1 MELIIDT
8 STKYATLAISNQG
21 ELVSELSWESNR
33 NHSVELLP
41 ALWELLNLRG
51 YSKNVFEAVF
61 VATGPGSFSSVRVGM
76 STAKSFA
83 AGADL
88 PIVGIPT
95 ILAETIPYSGL
106 GSRVMGL
113 IPAGGRRVYSGI
125 MEDGRDSIELYEL
138 IDTEKSFVNTG
149 QETIVCGEAVHKLVS
164 AGILKKDNLVIDIP
178 PPTRRASV
186 MARYG
191 LSKIQSGNVDDPAL
205 LEPVYVRSA
214 QIESAERNRK
224 KI

>member
-21 ELVSELSWESNR
+21 EMVTELSWESNR

-41 ALWELLNLRG
+41 TLWELLNLRG
-51 YSKNVFEAVF
+51 YSKNVFEAVV

-83 AGADL
+83 AGSDI

-106 GSRVMGL
+106 GCRVMGL

-125 MEDGRDSIELYEL
+125 LEQGEDRIELYDL
-138 IDTEKSFVNTG
+138 IDTEKNPVIVD
-149 QETIVCGEAVHKLVS
+149 QETIVCGDKS
-164 AGILKKDNLVIDIP
+164 FLKDYQKQ
-178 PPTRRASV
+178 
-186 MARYG
+186 
-191 LSKIQSGNVDDPAL
+191 K
-205 LEPVYVRSA
+205 
-214 QIESAERNRK
+214 
-224 KI
+224 

>member
-8 STKYATLAISNQG
+8 STKYATVAISKQG
-21 ELVSELSWESNR
+21 EIVSELSWESNR

-41 ALWELLNLRG
+41 TLRGLLDLTG
-51 YSKNVFEAVF
+51 YSKNVFDAVF

-83 AGADL
+83 AGAGL
-88 PIVGIPT
+88 QIVGVPT
-95 ILAETIPYSGL
+95 ILAETLPYKGFEK
-106 GSRVMGL
+106 RVMGL
-113 IPAGGRRVYSGI
+113 LPAGGRRVYSGI
-125 MEDGRDSIELYEL
+125 LQNCGDEIEQYDL
-138 IDTEKSFVNTG
+138 IDTERNPLNIDKD
-149 QETIVCGEAVHKLVS
+149 TIVCGEAVHKLLS
-164 AGILKKDNLVIDIP
+164 SGILKKNNLVVDIP

-186 MARYG
+186 MAKYG
-191 LSKIQSGNVDDPAL
+191 ASRLLNGNKDDAAL
-205 LEPVYVRSA
+205 LEPIYVRSA

>member
-1 MELIIDT
+1 VELIIDT

-21 ELVSELSWESNR
+21 EMVTELSWESNR

-41 ALWELLNLRG
+41 TLWELLNLRG
-51 YSKNVFEAVF
+51 YSKNVFEAVV

-83 AGADL
+83 AGSDI

-106 GSRVMGL
+106 GRRVMGL

-125 MEDGRDSIELYEL
+125 LEEGEDRIELYDL
-138 IDTEKSFVNTG
+138 IDTEKNPVIVD
-149 QETIVCGEAVHKLVS
+149 QETIVCGEAVHKLS
-164 AGILKKDNLVIDIP
+164 SDGILTKDKLVVDLP

-186 MARYG
+186 MAKYG
-191 LSKIQSGNVDDPAL
+191 LAKIQSGNPDDPAL

>member
-1 MELIIDT
+1 
-8 STKYATLAISNQG
+8 
-21 ELVSELSWESNR
+21 
-33 NHSVELLP
+33 
-41 ALWELLNLRG
+41 
-51 YSKNVFEAVF
+51 
-61 VATGPGSFSSVRVGM
+61 M

-125 MEDGRDSIELYEL
+125 LEDGRDSIELYEL
-138 IDTEKSFVNTG
+138 IDTEKSFVNAG

-164 AGILKKDNLVIDIP
+164 AGILKKDNDFFK
-178 PPTRRASV
+178 T
-186 MARYG
+186 
-191 LSKIQSGNVDDPAL
+191 
-205 LEPVYVRSA
+205 
-214 QIESAERNRK
+214 
-224 KI
+224 